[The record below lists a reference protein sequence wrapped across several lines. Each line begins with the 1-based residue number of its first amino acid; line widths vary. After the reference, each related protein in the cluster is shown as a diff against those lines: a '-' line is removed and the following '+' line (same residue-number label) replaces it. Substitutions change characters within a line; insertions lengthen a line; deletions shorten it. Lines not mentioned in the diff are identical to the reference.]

1 MFGSSKYKLHHQNG
15 YTFLKISKSESVSG
29 NLVLIHGMFG
39 GLSNFD
45 PLIDCLEG
53 YSIYVPDIPLYE
65 LDKSELTIPGLAEWM
80 RKFLA
85 SQNIE
90 NPILLG
96 NSMGGHIAL
105 EFAHSYSDNVRALV
119 LTGSSGLLEY
129 DFGSSFPKR
138 KSREYLKERANMTF
152 YDDLADDV
160 IVDEILEVVNS
171 RKKLLSL
178 LKITRSTHSHN
189 MEDML
194 PNIHQPVLLIWGK
207 QDVVTPPKVALK
219 FETLLPDARL
229 KWIDQCGHAPMME
242 RPAQFSA
249 HMKTFLNDLEQEKK
263 SKKEIL

>member
-1 MFGSSKYKLHHQNG
+1 MFGSSKYKLHHQDG
-15 YTFLKISKSESVSG
+15 YTFLKVSKNEG
-29 NLVLIHGMFG
+29 IAGDLVLIHGMFG

-65 LDKSELTIPGLAEWM
+65 LDKKQLTIPGLAQWLHD
-80 RKFLA
+80 FLV
-85 SQNIE
+85 SQGIE
-90 NPILLG
+90 DSILVG

-105 EFAHSYSDNVRALV
+105 ELAHSYPDKVRALV

-194 PNIHQPVLLIWGK
+194 PDIYQPALLVWGK
-207 QDVVTPPKVALK
+207 QDVVTPPKVAMK
-219 FETLLPDARL
+219 FESLLPNARL

-242 RPAQFSA
+242 RPDQFSA
-249 HMKTFLNDLEQEKK
+249 HMKAFLNDLEQENK